1 MGTHPIFESDFDCLT
16 EWVEVAHVPVDAV
29 ARRLPPHLLL
39 RPLLTQAR
47 LPHPQEALRIVVIAI
62 DVVLVEEVQLVA
74 DLHQEDDLRLQE
86 EEDLHQDVDRQA
98 REEEALFV
106 AEDHLHPENAPAHPF
121 VEDDLRVLVDDLQ
134 CVGEVLNAVDPD
146 LLLESVEVLLQQ
158 KIQFEFKSR
167 NSRETSQKI
176 TFPKFSALMEQSRM

>member
-62 DVVLVEEVQLVA
+62 DVVLVEEVQ
-74 DLHQEDDLRLQE
+74 
-86 EEDLHQDVDRQA
+86 
-98 REEEALFV
+98 FV

-121 VEDDLRVLVDDLQ
+121 VEDDLPVLVDDLQ

-146 LLLESVEVLLQQ
+146 LLRESVEVLLQR
-158 KIQFEFKSR
+158 KIQFESKSR
-167 NSRETSQKI
+167 SSRETSQKI

>member
-47 LPHPQEALRIVVIAI
+47 LPHPQEAHRIVVIAI

-121 VEDDLRVLVDDLQ
+121 LEDDLP
-134 CVGEVLNAVDPD
+134 CVGEVLSAVDPD
-146 LLLESVEVLLQQ
+146 LLRESVEVLLQR
-158 KIQFEFKSR
+158 KIQFESKSR
-167 NSRETSQKI
+167 SSRETSQKI

>member
-47 LPHPQEALRIVVIAI
+47 LPHPQEAHRIVVIAI

-74 DLHQEDDLRLQE
+74 DHHQ
-86 EEDLHQDVDRQA
+86 
-98 REEEALFV
+98 
-106 AEDHLHPENAPAHPF
+106 
-121 VEDDLRVLVDDLQ
+121 EDDLRVLVDDLQ

>member
-47 LPHPQEALRIVVIAI
+47 LPHPQEAHRIVVIAI

-74 DLHQEDDLRLQE
+74 DHHQEDDLRLHQE
-86 EEDLHQDVDRQA
+86 EDRQA

-121 VEDDLRVLVDDLQ
+121 VEDDLPVLVDDLQ

-146 LLLESVEVLLQQ
+146 LLRESVEVLLQR
-158 KIQFEFKSR
+158 KIQFESKSR
-167 NSRETSQKI
+167 SSRETSQKI